1 MGWVEFFGVGLV
13 FKLMFD
19 RCCFKCL
26 ILFFYGCELRS
37 MLVLYDGCVMKYQR
51 YCNDNYIEFGVIIY
65 FIYINE

>member
-37 MLVLYDGCVMKYQR
+37 MLVLYDGCVMKY
-51 YCNDNYIEFGVIIY
+51 
-65 FIYINE
+65 